1 MRTISAII
9 VSAMMVFS
17 AGANA
22 HTTGIGYHNSGPG
35 SVTFWFKSWHAF
47 TPPFFEGSFNLVGIN
62 GNPFPSTTVPFSL
75 SVGVKPPQLI
85 DGVNNFYACSRLP
98 NGLCPTD
105 EDQNDGSKWQG
116 VQFTN
121 LQAGDYRF
129 TYIPIANPSQDWAS
143 ATPGVN
149 SNTLTLSGAV
159 VGGPP
164 PATDIPTLSEWTL
177 ILLGGLVAL
186 FGIGKLSRRRTVG

>member
-1 MRTISAII
+1 MRAFLLALAMVLLA
-9 VSAMMVFS
+9 VSG
-17 AGANA
+17 GANA
-22 HTTGIGYHNSGPG
+22 HTKAIGYHNSGPG
-35 SVTFWFKSWHAF
+35 SVTFWFQSWHGFSA
-47 TPPFFEGSFNLVGIN
+47 PFFEGSFNLVGIN
-62 GNPFPSTTVPFSL
+62 GNPYPSTTVPFSL
-75 SVGVKPPQLI
+75 SVGVKPPLLI
-85 DGVNNFYACSRLP
+85 DGTNNFFACNRLP

-105 EDQNDGSKWQG
+105 EDAQGGSKWQG
-116 VQFTN
+116 VQFTG

-129 TYIPIANPSQDWAS
+129 TYIPIANPSADWAS

-186 FGIGKLSRRRTVG
+186 FGIGRLSRRRTVA